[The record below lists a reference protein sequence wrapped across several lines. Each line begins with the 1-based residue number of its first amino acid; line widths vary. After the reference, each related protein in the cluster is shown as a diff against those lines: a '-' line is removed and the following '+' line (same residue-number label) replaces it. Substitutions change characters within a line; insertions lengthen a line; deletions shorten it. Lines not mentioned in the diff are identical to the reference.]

1 MKFLNKIP
9 HVLLLLA
16 AVCLPTANAGRL
28 ISGGD
33 PPLVVEDRCGNTATL
48 DCSSQNAN
56 ATCVDSSRWA
66 AAPDQPQT
74 YIKSDAPPI
83 ECSEIEDTSPS
94 CQGSGFRAL
103 PDADCESRP

>member
-56 ATCVDSSRWA
+56 ATCRQFAMGGSARSA
-66 AAPDQPQT
+66 ANIHQ
-74 YIKSDAPPI
+74 I
-83 ECSEIEDTSPS
+83 
-94 CQGSGFRAL
+94 
-103 PDADCESRP
+103 